1 MLSVN
6 EVTDRGG
13 GGGGGVQKT
22 DVSKTSFQIQLYS
35 DDALKTTLN
44 EIDRPC

>member
-13 GGGGGVQKT
+13 GGGVQRT